1 MRSLTSRCLLSALL
15 VTMLWFE
22 AGRPR
27 PAVAA
32 VAGKAKLITFG
43 KAMPVRLFVGPNEDK
58 AVEMQIRSLNVD
70 GKIKEFTTGEPHD
83 VTDQFFVVQKAF
95 RVNDW
100 LPEDEG
106 KPHKWKWQRGG
117 WLLVDRNS
125 GRVSAVKL
133 PSFDPFYS
141 TASWYRDYAA
151 YCGVS
156 DNGEK
161 LYAVVAQLNERK
173 PLLMKDLGAVSDGD
187 ISQCPAP
194 QWDRQ
199 PARVTFA
206 PAGAQKF
213 TFTVRARTVEVG
225 EDAAEPE
232 KQ

>member
-1 MRSLTSRCLLSALL
+1 MRSYRNALFLAVLLS
-15 VTMLWFE
+15 VT
-22 AGRPR
+22 AIT
-27 PAVAA
+27 ATAA
-32 VAGKAKLITFG
+32 AAKAKTIAFG
-43 KAMPVRLFVGPNEDK
+43 KAMPVKLFVGPNEDK
-58 AVEMQIRSLNVD
+58 SVDMEVRPLYVD
-70 GKIKEFTTGEPHD
+70 GKLKEFTTGAAHE

-125 GRVSAVKL
+125 GRTTAIKL
-133 PSFDPFYS
+133 PDFDPYYS
-141 TASWYRDYAA
+141 AASWYRDYAA

-156 DNGEK
+156 EDGGK
-161 LYAVVAQLNERK
+161 LFAVVAQLNQRK
-173 PLLMKDLGAVSDGD
+173 PLLRKELGAVNDGD
-187 ISQCPAP
+187 PSQCPAP
-194 QWDRQ
+194 QWERQ

-225 EDAAEPE
+225 EDSS
-232 KQ
+232 QQ